1 MNRDAMTAHQT
12 VTLVPYRDDILSVA
26 AHRVLECASAL
37 PDLTK
42 TVVLLPDLQFA
53 PRLRRHLLETA
64 WGLGHA
70 ALLGPEISTI
80 DQWLNEH
87 TCIEQ
92 VIPGRAR
99 RELMLVEVLRQ
110 HPAVFNNGDPWQI
123 SSCLISLFDELTLN
137 RVSIPDDL
145 NDFTERL
152 QAAYGID
159 DHLPEPLG
167 VEANLV
173 HRFWKA
179 WHSQLNDEHMLDP
192 GIASLQRL
200 AMQQQ
205 AAPDN
210 EIFLVG
216 FDQLHAAQLE
226 WIESLLQ
233 SGHAQCILYQPTH
246 WLDESRSLPLA
257 ALLQKA
263 PRCSTNDPRSTC
275 LDTVFQVGRHSPAE
289 RAAAFCQQH
298 PQSPLSGQLNIQ
310 PASSPEQEARAIDV
324 QVRQWLLAGKQPIAI
339 VTEDR
344 RLARRVRAL
353 LDRAGIELQDTGGW
367 ALSTTSAAAALE
379 RWLETVEEDFAHQPL
394 LDVLKS
400 PFLFPGEDRDRHE
413 SIVYRL
419 EQDIIQRE
427 NIASGLQR
435 YRTHINLRLQRLET
449 SWTEET
455 AALLQRLLNRL
466 EQAAEPLQGCL
477 GMTRSRPVRLLQGLR
492 ASLESIGIWAAF
504 EDDPAGQRI
513 LQEWQLL
520 FDAASHSDIDM
531 NWAEFR
537 AWLGTALERH
547 DFVPATS
554 DSPVMLLT
562 LQQAQLGQYEAVII
576 GACDREYLPASS
588 ARSPFFNDPVR
599 SDLGLPV
606 WSARYDEQLQRFRR
620 LLESAPQLLL
630 TWHQENAGE
639 MRMPSPWLEAIRTF
653 HVLAWQDDL
662 AAREL
667 QALLEH
673 PATRVAGNN
682 PLPVPERHPY
692 PQPGLPAALLPATLT
707 VSMHR
712 QLIDCPYKFFAAC
725 GLQLKPRE
733 AVKEAFEKAEY
744 GSLVHQS
751 LEVFHKGASGF
762 PTASPVPVTPATRLQ
777 AIHVLED
784 ISGAIF
790 ARELEDNFEH
800 RAWLRRWR
808 TLIPAYIDWQIKRQQ
823 TWTFTDAER
832 AGEVE
837 LMPGRSLAGRLD
849 RIDCNATG
857 TAVLDY
863 KTGFIPGQDEVD
875 QGEEVQLPSYALL
888 TDTMPQRVE
897 YLQVDKKI
905 SNRICLE
912 SERLEELADAV
923 KQRLVTVLGEIEAG
937 ATLPAWGDTR
947 TCGYCEMSGLCRK
960 QAWLENANDI

>member
-1 MNRDAMTAHQT
+1 MTAHQT
-12 VTLVPYRDDILSVA
+12 VTLVPYSDDILAVA
-26 AHRVLECASAL
+26 AHRVLERAITL

-42 TVVLLPDLQFA
+42 TVILLPDLQFA
-53 PRLRRHLLETA
+53 PRLRRHLLEA
-64 WGLGHA
+64 AGQLGHA

-80 DQWLNEH
+80 DQWLDEH
-87 TCIEQ
+87 AHIEQ
-92 VIPGRAR
+92 IIPGRAR
-99 RELMLVEVLRQ
+99 RELMLVEVIRQ
-110 HPAVFNNGDPWQI
+110 HPAVFNGGDPWQI

-137 RVSIPDDL
+137 RVRIPDDL
-145 NDFTERL
+145 DDFTERL
-152 QAAYGID
+152 KAAYGID
-159 DHLPEPLG
+159 DRLPEPLG
-167 VEANLV
+167 VEASLV
-173 HRFWKA
+173 HRLWKA
-179 WHSQLNDEHMLDP
+179 WHSQLNDEQMLDP
-192 GIASLQRL
+192 GIACLQRL

-205 AAPDN
+205 SAPDS

-233 SGHAQCILYQPTH
+233 SDRAECILYQHTR
-246 WLDESRSLPLA
+246 WLDDSTGNACQEAAATGAHRSRGTTPAAPASIRFSRLA
-257 ALLQKA
+257 KQ
-263 PRCSTNDPRSTC
+263 
-275 LDTVFQVGRHSPAE
+275 SPAE

-298 PQSPLSGQLNIQ
+298 PQSPLSGQLAIL
-310 PASSPEQEARAIDV
+310 PASSPEQEARAIDL

-353 LDRAGIELQDTGGW
+353 LDRAGIGLQDTGGW

-400 PFLFPGEDRDRHE
+400 PFLFPGEDRDRHA

-427 NIASGLQR
+427 NIASGLER
-435 YRTHINLRLQRLET
+435 YRTHIHLRLQRLET

-455 AALLQRLLNRL
+455 AALLQQLLNRL
-466 EQAAEPLQGCL
+466 DQAAEPLRSCL
-477 GMTRSRPVRLLQGLR
+477 GMTRSRPVRLLEGLR
-492 ASLESIGIWAAF
+492 ASLELIGIWAAF

-513 LQEWQLL
+513 IQEWQLL

-531 NWAEFR
+531 NWVEFR
-537 AWLGTALERH
+537 AWLGTTLERH
-547 DFVPATS
+547 DFVPVTS

-562 LQQAQLGQYEAVII
+562 LRQAQLGQYAAVVI
-576 GACDREYLPASS
+576 GACDHEYLPASS

-599 SDLGLPV
+599 TDLGLPV
-606 WSARYDEQLQRFRR
+606 WSVRYEEQLHRFRR

-630 TWHQENAGE
+630 TWHQEDAGE

-653 HVLAWQDDL
+653 HTLAWQDDL
-662 AAREL
+662 TAAEL
-667 QALLEH
+667 QELLEH
-673 PATRVAGNN
+673 PATRVAGDN
-682 PLPVPERHPY
+682 PLPLPQRHPY
-692 PQPGLPAALLPATLT
+692 PQPGLPAGLLPATLT

-733 AVKEAFEKAEY
+733 AVREAFEKAEY

-751 LEVFHKGASGF
+751 LEVFHKGGAGF
-762 PTASPVPVTPATRLQ
+762 PPAIRVPVTPASRTQ
-777 AIHVLED
+777 AINALEA
-784 ISGAIF
+784 ISDAVF

-823 TWTFTDAER
+823 TWSFTDAEL

-837 LMPGRSLAGRLD
+837 LHARQDTGRAAGPHRQQCQPVWRCSITRPGAYPGRTRSILAR
-849 RIDCNATG
+849 RCNC
-857 TAVLDY
+857 
-863 KTGFIPGQDEVD
+863 P
-875 QGEEVQLPSYALL
+875 P
-888 TDTMPQRVE
+888 MP
-897 YLQVDKKI
+897 
-905 SNRICLE
+905 C
-912 SERLEELADAV
+912 
-923 KQRLVTVLGEIEAG
+923 
-937 ATLPAWGDTR
+937 
-947 TCGYCEMSGLCRK
+947 
-960 QAWLENANDI
+960 